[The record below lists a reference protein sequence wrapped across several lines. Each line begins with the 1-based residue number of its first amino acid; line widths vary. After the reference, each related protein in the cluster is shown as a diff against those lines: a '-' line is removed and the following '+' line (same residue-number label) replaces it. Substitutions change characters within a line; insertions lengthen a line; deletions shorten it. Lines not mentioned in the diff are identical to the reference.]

1 MNADKA
7 REQLKV
13 QILEAER
20 ISKSVAGHPIMSFS
34 FQKKLDELRQLLHLN
49 HNPLMKTSL
58 SHLPSEKQEQILA
71 ITEIIQ
77 RTVNAEMIILFGS
90 YATNSWV
97 EDRYVEDGITYE
109 YISDYD
115 FLVITNGSTEKEYVV
130 IDRIRNR
137 CRQYHTPVNPIV
149 HDIKYVNEGLS
160 LGQYFFTDIVKEG
173 VILFNTG
180 TITFSEPKELT
191 PAEIRQLSEVYYA
204 QWFHA
209 GRVYLNGVSFYV
221 KEGELKI
228 AAFTLHQATEA
239 FYSAALLV
247 ATGYKP
253 KTHNLDRLRN
263 YAKPLSEDLYFIFL
277 TPTTDKNE
285 EYLFDLLQRS
295 YIEARY
301 KTDYTITEEELKAL
315 IEKVTPL
322 LKK

>member
-1 MNADKA
+1 MN
-7 REQLKV
+7 
-13 QILEAER
+13 
-20 ISKSVAGHPIMSFS
+20 
-34 FQKKLDELRQLLHLN
+34 
-49 HNPLMKTSL
+49 TSL
-58 SHLPSEKQEQILA
+58 DHLPEDKKK
-71 ITEIIQ
+71 EISTIINII
-77 RTVNAEMIILFGS
+77 RDVANPEMIILFGS

-97 EDRYVEDGITYE
+97 EDRYLEDGITYE

-115 FLVITNGSTEKEYVV
+115 FLVITNDNTEKEYVI

-173 VILFNTG
+173 VVLFNTG
-180 TITFSEPKELT
+180 TVKFSEPKELT
-191 PAEIRQLSEVYYA
+191 PAEIRHLSEVYYA

-209 GRVYLNGVSFYV
+209 GRVYLNGVSFYA

-253 KTHNLDRLRN
+253 KTHNLDRLRS

-277 TPTTDKNE
+277 TPATDKNE

-301 KTDYTITEEELKAL
+301 KKDYTITEEELNAL
-315 IEKVTPL
+315 IEKVTRMKAVVEL
-322 LKK
+322 FCQNRINSLG